1 MATKK
6 TTTQNKS
13 SEKSV
18 KFPGIS
24 SRIDR
29 LVDKEGS
36 KIKAIASITVG
47 GAFAIHGIKVMK
59 NDKGLY
65 VSMPVNSYTRGG
77 KTEYS
82 EVCHPVSAEAR
93 SALNESVL
101 DAYSERLEKT
111 MSESEDIAQEQSSFA
126 LSM

>member
-6 TTTQNKS
+6 TTTQNKAP
-13 SEKSV
+13 EKSV
-18 KFPGIS
+18 KLPGIS

-29 LVDKEGS
+29 LIDKEGS
-36 KIKAIASITVG
+36 KIKAIASVTVG
-47 GAFAIHGIKVMK
+47 GAFAIHGIKVME

-93 SALNESVL
+93 AALNESVL

-111 MSESEDIAQEQSSFA
+111 MSESEDIAQEQPSFA